1 MILSGTVLQFLDK
14 KLLLYSKD
22 ALGSRGRQP
31 AAAQTRTG
39 TENPEN
45 VEMDDYLRKIWKE
58 SFKGFYKKH
67 SRALWFY
74 IFKTCGDASLADDI
88 FQETFYRYLRA
99 EPVKLNEYQQ
109 KAYLYKVAFRLI
121 IDQKRRLKVEQGKPG
136 EVELEESKEKE
147 IFLALDM
154 EKTFK
159 LLKPKERNLLWLAYV
174 EGYSHNE
181 IAGITGVKEKSVKVQ
196 LFRVKKKF
204 AGILR
209 QKGYAGE
216 EAR

>member
-1 MILSGTVLQFLDK
+1 
-14 KLLLYSKD
+14 
-22 ALGSRGRQP
+22 
-31 AAAQTRTG
+31 
-39 TENPEN
+39 
-45 VEMDDYLRKIWKE
+45 MDEYLKKIWKE

-67 SRALWFY
+67 SRSLWFY
-74 IFKTCGDASLADDI
+74 IYKTCGDESMADDI
-88 FQETFYRYLRA
+88 FQESFYKYLRA

-109 KAYLYKVAFRLI
+109 RAYLYKIAYRLV
-121 IDQKRRLKVEQGKPG
+121 IDHKRKIKMEQEKSRDMGAG
-136 EVELEESKEKE
+136 FEMSKEQE
-147 IFLALDM
+147 MFMALDM

-181 IAGITGVKEKSVKVQ
+181 IAAITGAKEKSIRVQ

-209 QKGYAGE
+209 QKGYNGE
-216 EAR
+216 VQN